1 MTTVAQ
7 TPLPVLIPPVGPLGV
22 AMAEPWPALVKDY
35 LRDRRRRGTVNAT
48 SAQTYR
54 SVLGRLAFGLGGVP
68 LDAHADQLLDAVE
81 EWIDATGWSTTTR
94 CTNLGIIRPFL
105 EWAAAKER
113 VRGGVA
119 FRLRNPRRPKPLPRA
134 LKASQVNTLLSQ
146 GVPDVRGTVVV
157 LLEGQCGL
165 RRAEVAA
172 IRWPTDV
179 DLNDRTILV
188 HGKGGVERMVYL
200 SEETAGAIR
209 HWLGQRGSEPGALIC
224 AYSSTRHLTPTWLG
238 ILVARWM
245 ETAGLK
251 TMARDGVSGH
261 ALRHTAATT
270 MLRSGANIR
279 VVQEAMGHASMSTT
293 ARYLRADD
301 DEVRAAMS
309 NLSYGPRRLRPVA
322 GEG

>member
-1 MTTVAQ
+1 MTAVACD
-7 TPLPVLIPPVGPLGV
+7 
-22 AMAEPWPALVKDY
+22 EWSELVKDY
-35 LRDRRRRGTVNAT
+35 LRDRRRRGGVTAL

-54 SVLGRLAFGLGGVP
+54 SVLGRLALGLRAVP
-68 LDAHADQLLDAVE
+68 MAAHPDQLLDAVE
-81 EWIDATGWSTTTR
+81 EWLDASGWSMTTR

-113 VRGGVA
+113 ICGGVA

-134 LKASQVNTLLSQ
+134 LKANQVDRLLAE
-146 GVPDVRGTVVV
+146 GVPDVRGHAIV

-179 DLNDRTILV
+179 DLNDRTVLV
-188 HGKGGVERMVYL
+188 HGKGAVERMAYL
-200 SEETAGAIR
+200 SEETAAAIR
-209 HWLGQRGSEPGALIC
+209 HWLGERGTEPGALIC
-224 AYSSTRHLTPTWLG
+224 AYGSTRHLTPTWIG

-293 ARYLRADD
+293 ARYLAADN
-301 DEVRAAMS
+301 DEVRAAMTAVR
-309 NLSYGPRRLRPVA
+309 YGTRRLRAV
-322 GEG
+322 GDDNN

>member
-1 MTTVAQ
+1 MDDD
-7 TPLPVLIPPVGPLGV
+7 G
-22 AMAEPWPALVKDY
+22 WPELVKDY
-35 LRDRRRRGTVNAT
+35 LRDRRRRGGVNAT

-54 SVLGRLAFGLGGVP
+54 SVLHRLALGMAAVP
-68 LDAHADQLLDAVE
+68 LDTHPDPLLDALE
-81 EWIDATGWSTTTR
+81 EWIDATGWSLTTR

-113 VRGGVA
+113 LPGGVA

-134 LKASQVNTLLSQ
+134 LKAAQVEALLAE
-146 GVPDVRGTVVV
+146 GVPDVRGAVIV

-188 HGKGGVERMVYL
+188 HGKGGVERMAYL

-209 HWLGQRGSEPGALIC
+209 HWLGERGGEPGALIC
-224 AYSSTRHLTPTWLG
+224 AYSSTRHLTPTWVG

-245 ETAGLK
+245 EDAGLK

-270 MLRSGANIR
+270 MLRGGANIR
-279 VVQEAMGHASMSTT
+279 VVQEAMGHASISTT
-293 ARYLRADD
+293 ARYLRADN

-309 NLSYGPRRLRPVA
+309 ALSYGSRRLRAVSSSTDA
-322 GEG
+322 GE

>member
-1 MTTVAQ
+1 M
-7 TPLPVLIPPVGPLGV
+7 GDDG
-22 AMAEPWPALVKDY
+22 WPELVKDY

-54 SVLGRLAFGLGGVP
+54 SVLHRLALGMGTVP
-68 LDAHADQLLDAVE
+68 LDTHPDVLLDALE
-81 EWIDATGWSTTTR
+81 AWIDATGWSMTTR

-105 EWAAAKER
+105 EWSAAKER
-113 VRGGVA
+113 LPGGVA

-134 LKASQVNTLLSQ
+134 LKAAQVETLLTT
-146 GVPDVRGTVVV
+146 GVPDVRGAVVV

-200 SEETAGAIR
+200 SEETAAAIR
-209 HWLGQRGSEPGALIC
+209 HWLGERGTEPGALIC
-224 AYSSTRHLTPTWLG
+224 AYGSLRHLTPTWLG

-245 ETAGLK
+245 EAAGLK

-261 ALRHTAATT
+261 ALRHTAATA

-279 VVQEAMGHASMSTT
+279 VVQEAMGHASISTT
-293 ARYLRADD
+293 ARYLRADN

-309 NLSYGPRRLRPVA
+309 GLAYGSRRLRAVNSSTDA
-322 GEG
+322 GE